1 MFAHVFIAKPLHSFA
16 RHVLMATGLDSP
28 GLTFRQDYFGD
39 PAGWAALVRL
49 LQDIFGIDID
59 PLQQLG
65 GPDASSMPFGW
76 FDAEGELAAN
86 LSAFA
91 LPLVLNGRIV
101 HAAGLQSGAVR
112 PPWRGR
118 GLYRDLTA
126 KALDWCERQ
135 GFEAV
140 ILYTDK
146 PSLYEPYGFRAIPL
160 HRYVGTAPTPEIDAI
175 PARPLLPA
183 IADDLALLQMLLK
196 ARSPVSTTLSVT
208 ANAAMFL
215 INTQLDADVR
225 ISFLEDC
232 QAVISWKMDGTGRFS
247 LLDVVA
253 AEIPSLAAILGGL
266 DIASATV
273 EVLFRPDKLGWTGA
287 PQPFEGGTTLMLRG
301 LGDDAPHFPAMLS
314 PMADF

>member
-1 MFAHVFIAKPLHSFA
+1 
-16 RHVLMATGLDSP
+16 MAGRLDSA

-49 LQDIFGIDID
+49 LQDIFGIDIG

-65 GPDASSMPFGW
+65 GPDPSSIPFGW

-86 LSAFA
+86 LTAFA
-91 LPLVLNGRIV
+91 LPFVINGRIV

-118 GLYRDLTA
+118 GLYRDLTV

-146 PSLYEPYGFRAIPL
+146 PSLYEPYGFRAIAL
-160 HRYVGTAPTPEIDAI
+160 HRYAGAAPAPSTPVA
-175 PARPLLPA
+175 PARLLAPA
-183 IADDLALLQMLLK
+183 KADDLVLLQSLLK
-196 ARSPVSTTLSVT
+196 GRSPVSTSLAVT
-208 ANAAMFL
+208 VNAAMFL
-215 INTQLDADVR
+215 INTQLDPDIRV
-225 ISFLEDC
+225 SFLEDR
-232 QAVISWKMDGTGRFS
+232 QAAIAWKIDEAGRFS

-253 AEIPSLAAILGGL
+253 AEMPPLAAILGGL
-266 DIASATV
+266 AIAPAAV
-273 EVLFRPDKLGWTGA
+273 EVLFRPDKLGWAGV
-287 PQPFEGGTTLMLRG
+287 PQPFESGTRLMLRG
-301 LGDDAPHFPAMLS
+301 LGDAIPDFPAMLS

>member
-1 MFAHVFIAKPLHSFA
+1 MAK
-16 RHVLMATGLDSP
+16 GLDSA
-28 GLTFRQDYFGD
+28 GLTFQQDYFGD

-49 LQDIFGIDID
+49 LQDIFGIDIG

-65 GPDASSMPFGW
+65 GPDPTSMPFGW
-76 FDAEGELAAN
+76 FDTEGELAAN

-91 LPLVLNGRIV
+91 LPFILNGRLV

-112 PPWRGR
+112 PQWRGR
-118 GLYRDLTA
+118 GLYRDLTV
-126 KALDWCERQ
+126 KALGWCERQ
-135 GFEAV
+135 GFDAV

-146 PSLYEPYGFRAIPL
+146 PSLYEAYGFRAIPL
-160 HRYVGTAPTPEIDAI
+160 NPYEGTAPAPTIGAT

-183 IADDLALLQMLLK
+183 NADDLALLQLLLK
-196 ARSPVSTTLSVT
+196 ARSPVSTTLSV
-208 ANAAMFL
+208 AMNAAMFL
-215 INTQLDADVR
+215 INTQLDPDVR

-232 QAVISWKMDGTGRFS
+232 QAVIAWKIDGTGRFS

-266 DIASATV
+266 DIASASV

-287 PQPFEGGTTLMLRG
+287 PQSFEVGTTLMLRG

>member
-1 MFAHVFIAKPLHSFA
+1 MVK
-16 RHVLMATGLDSP
+16 RLDSA
-28 GLTFRQDYFGD
+28 GLTFRQEYFGD
-39 PAGWAALVRL
+39 AAGWAALVRL
-49 LQDIFGIDID
+49 LQDIFSIDIG
-59 PLQQLG
+59 PLQRLG
-65 GPDASSMPFGW
+65 GPDPTSMPFGW
-76 FDAEGELAAN
+76 FDPGGELAAN

-91 LPLVLNGRIV
+91 LPFVLNGRIV

-112 PPWRGR
+112 PQWRGR
-118 GLYRDLTA
+118 GLYRDLTV

-146 PSLYEPYGFRAIPL
+146 PSLYEAYGFRAMPL
-160 HRYVGTAPTPEIDAI
+160 HRYEGTAPAPAI
-175 PARPLLPA
+175 GATPARPLLPA
-183 IADDLALLQMLLK
+183 NADDLALLQLLLK
-196 ARSPVSTTLSVT
+196 ARSPVSATLSVAT
-208 ANAAMFL
+208 NAAMFF

-232 QAVISWKMDGTGRFS
+232 QAAIAWKMDGPGRFS

-253 AEIPSLAAILGGL
+253 AEIPSLAAIFGGL
-266 DIASATV
+266 DIASASV
-273 EVLFRPDKLGWTGA
+273 EVLFRPDKLDWTGA
-287 PQPFEGGTTLMLRG
+287 PQPFESGTVLMLRG

>member
-1 MFAHVFIAKPLHSFA
+1 MAKGP
-16 RHVLMATGLDSP
+16 DSA
-28 GLTFRQDYFGD
+28 GLTFRQEYFGD
-39 PAGWAALVRL
+39 AAGWAALVRL
-49 LQDIFGIDID
+49 LRDIFGIDIG

-91 LPLVLNGRIV
+91 LPFVLNGRIV

-112 PPWRGR
+112 PQWRGR
-118 GLYRDLTA
+118 GLYRDLTV

-135 GFEAV
+135 GFEA
-140 ILYTDK
+140 ILLYTDK
-146 PSLYEPYGFRAIPL
+146 PSLYEAYGFRAIPL
-160 HRYVGTAPTPEIDAI
+160 NRYEGTAPAPAI
-175 PARPLLPA
+175 GAAPARPLLPA
-183 IADDLALLQMLLK
+183 NADDLALLQLLLK

-208 ANAAMFL
+208 TNAAMFL
-215 INTQLDADVR
+215 INTHLDPDVR
-225 ISFLEDC
+225 IGFLEGC
-232 QAVISWKMDGTGRFS
+232 QAVIAWKMDGSGRFN

-287 PQPFEGGTTLMLRG
+287 PQPFESGTVLMLRG
-301 LGDDAPHFPAMLS
+301 LGDDDPHFPAMLS

>member
-1 MFAHVFIAKPLHSFA
+1 
-16 RHVLMATGLDSP
+16 MATGLDSP

-91 LPLVLNGRIV
+91 LPFVLNGRIV

-118 GLYRDLTA
+118 GLYRDLTVT
-126 KALDWCERQ
+126 ALDWCERQ

-146 PSLYEPYGFRAIPL
+146 PSLYEPY
-160 HRYVGTAPTPEIDAI
+160 
-175 PARPLLPA
+175 
-183 IADDLALLQMLLK
+183 
-196 ARSPVSTTLSVT
+196 
-208 ANAAMFL
+208 
-215 INTQLDADVR
+215 
-225 ISFLEDC
+225 
-232 QAVISWKMDGTGRFS
+232 
-247 LLDVVA
+247 
-253 AEIPSLAAILGGL
+253 AEIPSLAAILGGF